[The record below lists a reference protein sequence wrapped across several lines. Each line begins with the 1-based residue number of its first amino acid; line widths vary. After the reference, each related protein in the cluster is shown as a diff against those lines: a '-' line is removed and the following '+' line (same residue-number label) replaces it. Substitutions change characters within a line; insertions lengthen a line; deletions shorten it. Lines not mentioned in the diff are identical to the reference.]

1 MTQPNLNP
9 MKLDKQFRARLQKG
23 TNKGSWTRVTMPDSA
38 AFFGT
43 RGLVKIRG
51 TIDGHPFQG
60 SFMAVGDGTHML
72 PIKAETRALIGK
84 EAGDWVDV
92 VLTERL

>member
-1 MTQPNLNP
+1 MTQHNLNP

-23 TNKGSWTRVTMPDSA
+23 TSKGSWTRVSMPDSA

-43 RGLVKIRG
+43 RGLVRIKG
-51 TIDGHPFQG
+51 TIDGYPFQG
-60 SFMAVGDGTHML
+60 SFMAMGDGTHML
-72 PIKAETRALIGK
+72 PIRAEIRALIGK